1 MKTKSNKQIDI
12 RRAALIELSIKAR
25 AYREEQL
32 NNANT
37 EQQLLYWSAI
47 RINDI
52 IAEWYRKE
60 SGATVFK
67 TFAQWKTDGFNIKKG
82 SKAFILCSRKRTA
95 TKGEE
100 TTSDNTGASE
110 NKGISYEFF
119 PISYLFSDL
128 QVEKTQEGGNH
139 AN

>member
-52 IAEWYRKE
+52 IEIGIEKKAEQQFLKPLHNGKLMV
-60 SGATVFK
+60 S
-67 TFAQWKTDGFNIKKG
+67 I
-82 SKAFILCSRKRTA
+82 
-95 TKGEE
+95 
-100 TTSDNTGASE
+100 
-110 NKGISYEFF
+110 
-119 PISYLFSDL
+119 
-128 QVEKTQEGGNH
+128 
-139 AN
+139 

>member
-12 RRAALIELSIKAR
+12 RRAALIELSLKAR
-25 AYREEQL
+25 AYREKQL

-52 IAEWYRKE
+52 IADWYRKE

-67 TFAQWKTDGFNIKKG
+67 TFAQWKNDGFNIKKG
-82 SKAFILCSRKRTA
+82 SKAFILWSKKRIA

-100 TTSDNTGASE
+100 TTSNNLEATE
-110 NKGISYEFF
+110 NAEISYEFF
-119 PISYLFSDL
+119 PIAYLFSDL
-128 QVEKTQEGGNH
+128 QVEKAQEGGNH